1 LQYLPYQCEFNLCYS
16 SLVVK
21 KIRFPWIKLNLNKE
35 AGDFMQKAKRYYE
48 KMVDYKQFARV
59 MIALSAF
66 LYLGVIIP
74 TVEKNQTDLIIM
86 MTVTT
91 IFLIGSILFLI
102 RSKSYHQK
110 LLNMEEGQEFLIKK

>member
-1 LQYLPYQCEFNLCYS
+1 
-16 SLVVK
+16 
-21 KIRFPWIKLNLNKE
+21 
-35 AGDFMQKAKRYYE
+35 MQKAKRYYE

-102 RSKSYHQK
+102 R
-110 LLNMEEGQEFLIKK
+110 

>member
-1 LQYLPYQCEFNLCYS
+1 M
-16 SLVVK
+16 
-21 KIRFPWIKLNLNKE
+21 IKLILNEE

-91 IFLIGSILFLI
+91 VFLIGSILFLI
-102 RSKSYHQK
+102 RSKSYYQK